1 MRQARIFVLKFG
13 FVRFRYSHLLVFKKL
28 VIQKL
33 NLSSFPFR
41 NRTLPWLLSLSLFG
55 LSAISFVYFL
65 GIYRNTKAEDS
76 IVKSDTET
84 METDLKKLKEEGEKV
99 QQNLSPEQRQTLVAA
114 HKLVARKD
122 FSWSRL
128 FADVES
134 VLPPGVSVSK
144 ISVQEVYKDS
154 FGTKA
159 DLEFAVLSR
168 DASSVLNMIDTMNS
182 SGIFQA
188 DLRGQDLQKGETIT
202 YTEFTLRLV
211 YSPRTSVPTASTI
224 ENSVASTGE
233 VKQ

>member
-1 MRQARIFVLKFG
+1 
-13 FVRFRYSHLLVFKKL
+13 

-33 NLSSFPFR
+33 NLSSLPFR
-41 NRTLPWLLSLSLFG
+41 NRTLPWLLSLSLLG
-55 LSAISFVYFL
+55 LSAISFVYL
-65 GIYRNTKAEDS
+65 IGVYRNTKAEDA
-76 IVKSDTET
+76 IVKGDTET
-84 METDLKKLKEEGEKV
+84 METDLKRLKEDGEKV
-99 QQNLSPEQRQTLVAA
+99 QQSLSAEQRQTLVAA

-134 VLPPGVSVSK
+134 VLPSGVSVSR

-159 DLEFAVLSR
+159 DLDFAVLSR
-168 DASSVLNMIDTMNS
+168 DSSSVLNMIDTMNA
-182 SGIFQA
+182 SGVFQA

-202 YTEFTLRLV
+202 YTEFTLRLI
-211 YSPRTSVPTASTI
+211 YSPRSSVPTASTL
-224 ENSVASTGE
+224 ENSVASNDE